1 MISSILLLAVT
12 SFSFLGS
19 MEQSAYGKKDFDR
32 SQVSKQNSNC
42 EAGEDNNNSCNN
54 ISISRHD
61 GGNDG
66 GNQVQVSKQNSN
78 CEAGEDN
85 NNSCNNISISRH
97 DGGNDGSGIAS
108 SSGNDGGNQVQ
119 VSKQNSNCEA
129 GEDNNN
135 SCNNFDLKEMISD
148 RLKMLKQT

>member
-1 MISSILLLAVT
+1 MISAILLLAVT
-12 SFSFLGS
+12 SFSVLGL
-19 MEQSAYGKKDFDR
+19 MEYNAYGKKDFDQ

-42 EAGEDNNNSCNN
+42 KAGEDNNNSCNN
-54 ISISRHD
+54 ISISRHE

-78 CEAGEDN
+78 C
-85 NNSCNNISISRH
+85 
-97 DGGNDGSGIAS
+97 
-108 SSGNDGGNQVQ
+108 
-119 VSKQNSNCEA
+119 KA

-148 RLKMLKQT
+148 RLKMLRQT

>member
-1 MISSILLLAVT
+1 MEKRILINL
-12 SFSFLGS
+12 
-19 MEQSAYGKKDFDR
+19 KIINK
-32 SQVSKQNSNC
+32 SNC

-97 DGGNDGSGIAS
+97 DGDSSGSAS

-148 RLKMLKQT
+148 RLKTLRQT

>member
-1 MISSILLLAVT
+1 MISTILLLAVT

-19 MEQSAYGKKDFDR
+19 MEQSAYGKKDFDQ
-32 SQVSKQNSNC
+32 SQDNKQNSNC

-54 ISISRHD
+54 ISIS
-61 GGNDG
+61 
-66 GNQVQVSKQNSN
+66 K
-78 CEAGEDN
+78 
-85 NNSCNNISISRH
+85 H
-97 DGGNDGSGIAS
+97 DGGNDGSGSAS
-108 SSGNDGGNQVQ
+108 SRGNDGGNQVQ

>member
-1 MISSILLLAVT
+1 MQIKHRLKTSVMILTVLLLTVT

-19 MEQSAYGKKDFDR
+19 MEYSAHGKKDFDQ
-32 SQVSKQNSNC
+32 SQVSKQNSEC

-61 GGNDG
+61 DDG
-66 GNQVQVSKQNSN
+66 G
-78 CEAGEDN
+78 
-85 NNSCNNISISRH
+85 
-97 DGGNDGSGIAS
+97 
-108 SSGNDGGNQVQ
+108 SGNDGGNQVQ
-119 VSKQNSNCEA
+119 VSKQNSECEA

-148 RLKMLKQT
+148 RLKMLRQT

>member
-1 MISSILLLAVT
+1 MISTILLLAVI
-12 SFSFLGS
+12 SFSVLGS
-19 MEQSAYGKKDFDR
+19 MEYNVYGKKDFDQF
-32 SQVSKQNSNC
+32 QVSKQNSNC

-54 ISISRHD
+54 ISISRHK

-66 GNQVQVSKQNSN
+66 GN
-78 CEAGEDN
+78 E
-85 NNSCNNISISRH
+85 
-97 DGGNDGSGIAS
+97 
-108 SSGNDGGNQVQ
+108 VQ

-148 RLKMLKQT
+148 RLKMLRQT

>member
-1 MISSILLLAVT
+1 MISTILLLAVT

-19 MEQSAYGKKDFDR
+19 MEQSAYGKKDFDQ
-32 SQVSKQNSNC
+32 SQDNKQNSNC

-54 ISISRHD
+54 ISISKHD
-61 GGNDG
+61 G
-66 GNQVQVSKQNSN
+66 
-78 CEAGEDN
+78 
-85 NNSCNNISISRH
+85 
-97 DGGNDGSGIAS
+97 
-108 SSGNDGGNQVQ
+108 GNDGGNQVQ

-148 RLKMLKQT
+148 RLKMLRQT